1 MASRDAARFVGRSE
15 ELARLDELLED
26 SSPVSVLLLHGPAG
40 VGKSALLR
48 ELARHAGA
56 GGMEVVTVEARD
68 LAPLAEAL
76 DEAIAPALRATRP
89 LLMLDSWERLAA
101 LDAHLRQN
109 LLPRLPSSARV
120 VIASRRAPGSGWFS
134 GGWENLVAELRLG
147 PLARPDAEA
156 LLAARGLDDP
166 VLRSQTMAWAGGSPL
181 ALVLAVDAGGVPA
194 EAPGEAPAAVVDALL
209 RRLLDAQPEGD
220 ARRALSVAALARVTS
235 PSLLVEVLPDC
246 DAERAFS
253 WLSAQPSAEP
263 LGDGVTLHDLVGRA
277 VRADLRRR
285 SPEIERDLRRRL
297 VDALYARS
305 AREGLLRLTLDLQH
319 LVQDPAIRWGFSW
332 EMSGRFHID
341 TPRAG
346 DAEAI
351 AARGGSVGRAWL
363 EAARRYFDGTPDRV
377 TIVRDQEGEI
387 AGYGVAVT
395 PANAPAFAAEDPV
408 LGPRLRHAAARV
420 PGGAAVVIRQAVDLT
435 RERPSP
441 VVGLIGMAA
450 VTGSGLANPA
460 AAYLP
465 IAPADTAAMAFSAAC
480 GARPVAE
487 LAVEE
492 AGVRVECHV
501 LDYGPGGLLAFQR
514 AAVYRELGLRPPTL
528 EAVREALRNYNAPAR
543 LAASDLAPAAG
554 SPAARA
560 EAVRALIDQAVGEA
574 FGDSPEEE
582 LMRRVLVRGYIEPA
596 SSQEEAARELNMS
609 RTAYFRRLRAG
620 VERVAERLGAPVPD

>member
-15 ELARLDELLED
+15 ELERLDGLLEK
-26 SSPVSVLLLHGPAG
+26 SAPVSVFLLHGPAG

-48 ELARHAGA
+48 ELARHAEGK
-56 GGMEVVTVEARD
+56 GMEAVTVEARD

-76 DEAIAPALRATRP
+76 DDAIAPALRAARP
-89 LLMLDSWERLAA
+89 LLMLDSWERLSA

-120 VIASRRAPGSGWFS
+120 VIASRRAPGQGWFT
-134 GGWENLVAELRLG
+134 GGWENLVAELDLG
-147 PLARPDAEA
+147 PLGQTDAEA

-235 PSLLVEVLPDC
+235 PSLLAEVLPDC

-285 SPEIERDLRRRL
+285 SPEIERDLRRRV

-332 EMSGRFHID
+332 DMSGRFHID

-346 DAEAI
+346 DAEEI
-351 AARGGSVGRAWL
+351 AARGGSVGRSWL
-363 EAARRYFDGTPDRV
+363 EAARRYFEEAPDRV
-377 TIVRDQEGEI
+377 TIVRDQDGEI

-395 PANAPAFAAEDPV
+395 PANAPRFADDDPL
-408 LGPRLRHAAARV
+408 LGPRLRHATDHVA
-420 PGGAAVVIRQAVDLT
+420 GGAAVVIRQAVDLT
-435 RERPSP
+435 RDRPSP

-465 IAPADTAAMAFSAAC
+465 IAPVDAAAMAFSAAC
-480 GARPVAE
+480 GARPVPE
-487 LAVEE
+487 LEVDE
-492 AGVRVECHV
+492 AGVAVECHV

-528 EAVREALRNYNAPAR
+528 EAVREALRNYTSPAR
-543 LAASDLAPAAG
+543 LAGSDLAPAAG

-596 SSQEEAARELNMS
+596 ASQEEAARELNMS